1 MEDFITLRS
10 KADLPG
16 FISTDHTG
24 SRGLQGYDDD
34 TFDSINRKAFESL
47 KNSKIIDFY
56 NETEADQIEEALGK
70 TLRGAEG
77 DLTLQDAL
85 EGKARNFFTTLD
97 LENPN
102 VMRAIGQYGFA
113 QAISTGGMV
122 KPVKALIFSKKDEMG
137 RPLRDEIGNL
147 VETEDAKN
155 WKMRQLL
162 IGIKD
167 GYNTYYRD
175 AAERMLNANYP
186 TGIKDL
192 IGNKIELTENE
203 NNAFGREFT
212 NWSQSNMPEIAV
224 DEKSD
229 LSGNVYFQLPK
240 PGKKYIIGIDSLSE
254 EDVGVVLDV
263 IRELSIS
270 KWKNLMRKAVNGLV
284 KLEGL
289 KPQVRGITE
298 EELKKIL
305 GGAAKIEQELTRELN
320 DLVDEVDETGMP
332 KQMLAGRRGTRE
344 RVTPGDLSGDKPN
357 FERDFRGDEPDKFW
371 NRQNPKSVEEYGK
384 VEQNPE
390 SKTTFDPDNPRVE
403 RDIQIIETV
412 DKDDIINALAPI
424 TTLDKFID
432 NSTIDVRVNK
442 KSKVYTVTTEEQ
454 DWNLY
459 EDFLGVSG
467 NDRAVA
473 KISSPG
479 NFGGKIDLNT
489 GRHIEE
495 VEEGFSVEVI
505 REMLK
510 PSGVNEKLFV
520 NVKDS
525 INSILDDKDVILRYY
540 NLVSTEGDIDDEKID
555 DTISNLENYIGEL
568 SEDELLNLLKT
579 YNSEESE
586 TLNTL
591 LRPFNT
597 LMKTVNNTFNDHT
610 ENVREADE
618 EQIRSD
624 KEADKRGEEI
634 KVEPETQENRL
645 DIQTNTAIKTFRN
658 FLDAYEKT
666 FRKLNNYRPVEDS
679 MEDIQTSMDEFL
691 ATPAGLPFK
700 ETYVNVLDG
709 KELNELNRPAVL
721 QRLEEYYSL
730 GESKLEEGKEK
741 LVESF
746 IKDDIMQT
754 HKLVDIFT
762 NIITNKETNPKRWT
776 QMAKYTSAGKIQ
788 FRFIITVSDSGN
800 SDHRAEI
807 IYNQEFQIKPVL
819 SDTSRIQF
827 TNRKQQAAASI
838 DRRGGQ
844 KSMTALG
851 REIKE
856 NGFGIDRNRKEFI
869 DKIVERLQQLEMVI

>member
-1 MEDFITLRS
+1 MEDFITLKS

-34 TFDSINRKAFESL
+34 TFDSINRKAFEAL

-56 NETEADQIEEALGK
+56 NETEADQIEEALGQ

-85 EGKARNFFTTLD
+85 KGNARNFFTTLD

-113 QAISTGGMV
+113 QAISAGGLV
-122 KPVKALIFSKKDEMG
+122 KPLKALLFTEKD
-137 RPLRDEIGNL
+137 GNKRVL
-147 VETEDAKN
+147 TGDAKN
-155 WKMRQLL
+155 WKTRQMLEGL
-162 IGIKD
+162 KD
-167 GYNTYYRD
+167 AQNTYYRD
-175 AAERMLNANYP
+175 AAERMLNAEYYSDMK
-186 TGIKDL
+186 GL

-203 NNAFGREFT
+203 NDAFGKEFA
-212 NWSQSNMPEIAV
+212 NWSQGNMPEIPV

-229 LSGNVYFQLPK
+229 LRGNVYYKMPK
-240 PGKKYIIGIDSLSE
+240 PGKKYIIGIDSLSN

-263 IRELSIS
+263 IRELSIN
-270 KWKNLMRKAVNGLV
+270 KWKTLMRKAVNGLI
-284 KLEGL
+284 KLDGL
-289 KPQVRGITE
+289 KPQVRGITD
-298 EELKKIL
+298 EELKEIL
-305 GGAAKIEQELTRELN
+305 GGAANIEAELTRELN

-344 RVTPGDLSGDKPN
+344 RVTPGDLSGDKPD
-357 FERDFRGDEPDKFW
+357 FERDFRADEPDKFD
-371 NRQNPKSVEEYGK
+371 
-384 VEQNPE
+384 EQGRLIKPPVKGSDYN
-390 SKTTFDPDNPRVE
+390 PDNPRVE

-412 DKDDIINALAPI
+412 DKDDIINALTPI
-424 TTLDKFID
+424 ATLDKFIN

-442 KSKVYTVTTEEQ
+442 KNKVYTVTTEEE

-459 EDFLGVSG
+459 EDFLGVTG
-467 NDRAVA
+467 ADRAVA

-520 NVKDS
+520 SVRDS

-540 NLVSTEGDIDDEKID
+540 NLVSTEDDINNNEIE
-555 DTISNLENYIGEL
+555 DTISDLENYIGEL

-586 TLNTL
+586 TLNGL

-597 LMKTVNNTFNDHT
+597 LMKNINNTFTDHT
-610 ENVREADE
+610 ENIREANE

-624 KEADKRGEEI
+624 KEVDEGGEQIEV
-634 KVEPETQENRL
+634 KPETQEDRT

-666 FRKLNNYRPVEDS
+666 FKKLNNYRPSEDS
-679 MEDIQTSMDEFL
+679 MEDLQNAMDEFL

-709 KELNELNRPAVL
+709 EELNEMNRPAVL

-730 GESKLEEGKEK
+730 GESKLEEGKEE
-741 LVESF
+741 LVESY
-746 IKDDIMQT
+746 IKDDIMQKY
-754 HKLVDIFT
+754 KLVDIFT
-762 NIITNKETNPKRWT
+762 TIITNEETNPKRWS

-788 FRFIITVSDSGN
+788 FRFIITVSDSG
-800 SDHRAEI
+800 DLTHRAEI

-819 SDTSRIQF
+819 ADTSRIQF
-827 TNRKQQAAASI
+827 TNTKQQAAASI

-856 NGFGIDRNRKEFI
+856 NGFGIDRKRKEFI

>member
-1 MEDFITLRS
+1 MEDFITLKS

-24 SRGLQGYDDD
+24 SRGLQGYDDN
-34 TFDSINRKAFESL
+34 TFDGINRKAFEAL

-56 NETEADQIEEALGK
+56 NETQADQIEEALGQ

-85 EGKARNFFTTLD
+85 EGNARNFYTTLD

-113 QAISTGGMV
+113 QAISAGGMV
-122 KPVKALIFSKKDEMG
+122 KPVKALIFSKDPEG
-137 RPLRDEIGNL
+137 AE
-147 VETEDAKN
+147 N
-155 WKMRQLL
+155 WKIKQLL
-162 IGIKD
+162 EGLKD
-167 GYNTYYRD
+167 AQNTYYRD
-175 AAERMLNANYP
+175 AAERMLNVEYYSDM
-186 TGIKDL
+186 KSL

-203 NNAFGREFT
+203 NDAFGREFA
-212 NWSQSNMPEIAV
+212 NWSQSNMPEIPV

-229 LSGNVYFQLPK
+229 LKGNVYYKIPK
-240 PGKKYIIGIDSLSE
+240 PGKKYIIGIDSLSN

-270 KWKNLMRKAVNGLV
+270 KWKNLMKKAVNGLI

-289 KPQVRGITE
+289 KPQVKGITE
-298 EELKKIL
+298 EELKEII

-344 RVTPGDLSGDKPN
+344 RVTPGDLSSDEPDFK
-357 FERDFRGDEPDKFW
+357 RDFRLDEPNKFDEKG
-371 NRQNPKSVEEYGK
+371 RLIKPPVKASDYD
-384 VEQNPE
+384 PE
-390 SKTTFDPDNPRVE
+390 NLRVE

-412 DKDDIINALAPI
+412 DKDDIIKALTPI
-424 TTLDKFID
+424 TTLDKFTD

-459 EDFLGVSG
+459 EDFLGVSSS
-467 NDRAVA
+467 DRAVA

-520 NVKDS
+520 SVKDS
-525 INSILDDKDVILRYY
+525 LNSILDDKDIILRYY
-540 NLVSTEGDIDDEKID
+540 NLVSTEDEKDNDEIE
-555 DTISNLENYIGEL
+555 DTISDLENYIGEL

-586 TLNTL
+586 TLNGL

-597 LMKTVNNTFNDHT
+597 LMKKVNNAFINHT
-610 ENVREADE
+610 EEVRESNE
-618 EQIRSD
+618 EQIRRDEEVDES
-624 KEADKRGEEI
+624 GEEI
-634 KVEPETQENRL
+634 EVEPETQEDRT
-645 DIQTNTAIKTFRN
+645 DIQTNTAIKTFTN

-666 FRKLNNYRPVEDS
+666 FRKLSDYRPSEDS
-679 MEDIQTSMDEFL
+679 MEDLQNAMDEFL

-700 ETYVNVLDG
+700 ETYVNVLNG
-709 KELNELNRPAVL
+709 KELNEMNRPAVL
-721 QRLEEYYSL
+721 QRLEEYYNL
-730 GESKLEEGKEK
+730 DKSKLEEGKEE

-746 IKDDIMQT
+746 IRDDIMQT

-762 NIITNKETNPKRWT
+762 NIITNEETNPKRWS

-788 FRFIITVSDSGN
+788 FRFIITVRETGETT
-800 SDHRAEI
+800 HRAEI

-819 SDTSRIQF
+819 GETSRIQF
-827 TNRKQQAAASI
+827 TNPKQQAAASI

-856 NGFGIDRNRKEFI
+856 NGFGIDKKRKEFI
-869 DKIVERLQQLEMVI
+869 DKIVESLQQLEMVI

>member
-1 MEDFITLRS
+1 MTDFITERS

-24 SRGLQGYDDD
+24 SRGLQGYDDN
-34 TFDSINRKAFESL
+34 TFDGINRKAFEAL

-56 NETEADQIEEALGK
+56 NETQADQIADALAE
-70 TLRGAEG
+70 TLRGGEG

-85 EGKARNFFTTLD
+85 EGNARNFYTTLD

-113 QAISTGGMV
+113 QAISAGGMV
-122 KPVKALIFSKKDEMG
+122 KPVKALIFSEKDEMG
-137 RPLRDEIGNL
+137 RLLRDEQGNL
-147 VETEDAKN
+147 VDREDAKN
-155 WKMRQLL
+155 WKIKQLL
-162 IGIKD
+162 EGLKD
-167 GYNTYYRD
+167 AQNTYYRD
-175 AAERMLNANYP
+175 AAERMLNVEYYSDM
-186 TGIKDL
+186 KSL

-203 NNAFGREFT
+203 NDAFGREFA
-212 NWSQSNMPEIAV
+212 NWSQSNMPEIPV

-229 LSGNVYFQLPK
+229 LKGNVYYKIPK
-240 PGKKYIIGIDSLSE
+240 PGKKYIIGIDSLSN

-270 KWKNLMRKAVNGLV
+270 KWKNLMKKAVNGLI

-289 KPQVRGITE
+289 KPQVKGITE
-298 EELKKIL
+298 EELKEII

-344 RVTPGDLSGDKPN
+344 RVTPGDLSSDEPDFK
-357 FERDFRGDEPDKFW
+357 RDFRLDEPNKFDEKG
-371 NRQNPKSVEEYGK
+371 RLIKPPVKASDYD
-384 VEQNPE
+384 PE
-390 SKTTFDPDNPRVE
+390 NLRVE

-412 DKDDIINALAPI
+412 DKDDIIKALTPI
-424 TTLDKFID
+424 TTLDKFTD

-459 EDFLGVSG
+459 EDFLGVSSS
-467 NDRAVA
+467 DRAVA

-520 NVKDS
+520 SVKDS
-525 INSILDDKDVILRYY
+525 LNSILDDKDIILRYY
-540 NLVSTEGDIDDEKID
+540 NLVSTEDEKDNDEIE
-555 DTISNLENYIGEL
+555 DTISDLENYIGEL

-586 TLNTL
+586 TLNGL

-597 LMKTVNNTFNDHT
+597 LMKKVNNAFINHT
-610 ENVREADE
+610 EEVRESNE
-618 EQIRSD
+618 EQIRRDEEVDES
-624 KEADKRGEEI
+624 GEEI
-634 KVEPETQENRL
+634 EVEPETQEDRT
-645 DIQTNTAIKTFRN
+645 DIQTNTAIKTFTN

-666 FRKLNNYRPVEDS
+666 FRKLSDYRPSEDS
-679 MEDIQTSMDEFL
+679 MEDLQNAMDEFL

-709 KELNELNRPAVL
+709 KELNEMNRPAVL
-721 QRLEEYYSL
+721 QRLEEYYNL
-730 GESKLEEGKEK
+730 DKSKLEEGKEE

-746 IKDDIMQT
+746 IRDDIMQT

-762 NIITNKETNPKRWT
+762 NIITNEETNPKRWS

-788 FRFIITVSDSGN
+788 FRFIITVRETGETT
-800 SDHRAEI
+800 HRAEI

-819 SDTSRIQF
+819 GETSRIQF
-827 TNRKQQAAASI
+827 TNPKQQAAASI

-856 NGFGIDRNRKEFI
+856 NGFGIDKKRKEFI
-869 DKIVERLQQLEMVI
+869 DKIVESLQQLEMVI